1 MEWDMWNVKCEQY
14 IFCHLSPQLTWDVLW
29 AATVWAQNFVDFQ
42 MYQHNTIVPQNA
54 LHLIFGNK
62 TAAVENWS
70 HAPHD
75 NWQWHSRRSPA
86 RCLCWV
92 CMLINAQTYNLQFLP
107 RNDTLMWCD
116 DVLWQLTVQT
126 RGWRLCN
133 SEGGHRRQQ
142 ALWNQDYWLA
152 VKIRIIQFRQGWEP
166 RNIYWCFCGHVFWY
180 IMKCHK
186 VNMSLSK
193 CFRELR
199 QRKAINNAHWL
210 IIIWCHNCGKPISN
224 SQAINGWAKR
234 NFEN

>member
-1 MEWDMWNVKCEQY
+1 MKFRIIWLVTMEWDMWNVKCEQY

-116 DVLWQLTVQT
+116 DVLWQLTVKK

-133 SEGGHRRQQ
+133 SEGGHSRQQ
-142 ALWNQDYWLA
+142 ALLNQ
-152 VKIRIIQFRQGWEP
+152 V
-166 RNIYWCFCGHVFWY
+166 
-180 IMKCHK
+180 
-186 VNMSLSK
+186 
-193 CFRELR
+193 
-199 QRKAINNAHWL
+199 
-210 IIIWCHNCGKPISN
+210 
-224 SQAINGWAKR
+224 
-234 NFEN
+234 